1 MLNVEMIPEIQELM
15 SDDVVTRLMVT
26 KNLCNCLDGEILP
39 LLRTP
44 WRQQHPHL
52 GQGPELLI
60 ALLVDGVLLQ
70 VESLEAAQAS
80 HHRLHVQLGHIV
92 LPE

>member
-1 MLNVEMIPEIQELM
+1 MMLDVEMIPEIQELM
-15 SDDVVTRLMVT
+15 PDDIATRLMFF
-26 KNLCNCLDGEILP
+26 CNSLDGEILP
-39 LLRTP
+39 LLCAP

-70 VESLEAAQAS
+70 VERLEAAQAR
-80 HHRLHVQLGHIV
+80 HHRLHIQLGDIV
-92 LPE
+92 LPEL

>member
-1 MLNVEMIPEIQELM
+1 MIPERQELM
-15 SDDVVTRLMVT
+15 PDDVATRLMFT
-26 KNLCNCLDGEILP
+26 GIFCNSLDGEILP
-39 LLRTP
+39 LLRAP
-44 WRQQHPHL
+44 WRQKHPHL

-70 VESLEAAQAS
+70 VERLQAAQAR
-80 HHRLHVQLGHIV
+80 HHRLHVQLCDIV

>member
-1 MLNVEMIPEIQELM
+1 MIPEIQELM
-15 SDDVVTRLMVT
+15 SDDVVTGLMVT

-44 WRQQHPHL
+44 WRQQDPHL

-60 ALLVDGVLLQ
+60 APLVDGVLLQ
-70 VESLEAAQAS
+70 VESLEVAQPG
-80 HHRLHVQLGHIV
+80 HHRFHIQLGHIV